1 MAGISINL
9 AGDFSKLDELKS
21 KAGKAAASI
30 KSAFGS
36 DLGKKMFAGVGVA
49 AAAAF
54 AGVVAAVK
62 SAVDAGG
69 ELQDMMART
78 GAAGKGLVI
87 MQRAFENAGLAASQV
102 PAVLNKMQKALAGVN
117 EEGEPTNEAFA
128 KLGLSIQDL
137 LTLDP
142 VAAFQQ
148 IQSAISGIQD
158 PAQRT
163 AIAMELFGKSGGEL
177 LAVFQDSGAFSQAEQ
192 QVGSLGDT
200 LADNAAALDAVGD
213 AFGALDTKVQ
223 QVGAEVAVALL
234 PQLEQLSE
242 WLNATDF
249 SAIGGGIGI
258 LAEKAIAFG
267 SALADLAK
275 YMPLMIA
282 MEKIAGLVIGTDADP
297 VKAAEMAAGMADPNY
312 KRSDTATAPRTAQ
325 NLGYTDTPATATVPK
340 TEAELN
346 KEADLVQKAAE
357 AAEKKAEAE
366 RKSAAEKAKSRAA
379 ALEEYNLDSAIL
391 SARLKSD
398 AAKLASLEREKK
410 IREEMKRLESAG
422 FTTAEARKPA
432 EAKVDAEA
440 AATKKEDAAK
450 KAEDERQKIQD
461 TLQGK
466 LDSARDQI
474 DGQQFSSTIGS
485 ISSMQRIG
493 GGGGA
498 VGSGLDYARQAADL
512 QREANTLMRQLIEVS
527 RNPVEV

>member
-9 AGDFSKLDELKS
+9 SGNFQALDDLKS

-78 GAAGKGLVI
+78 GAAGKGLVV
-87 MQRAFENAGLAASQV
+87 MQRAFENAGIAAAQV
-102 PAVLNKMQKALAGVN
+102 PAVLNKMQKALTGLN
-117 EEGEPTNEAFA
+117 EEGEPTNQAFA
-128 KLGLSIQDL
+128 KLGLSINDL
-137 LTLDP
+137 LQLDP

-148 IQSAISGIQD
+148 IQTAIAGIND

-163 AIAMELFGKSGGEL
+163 AIAMELFGKSGGAL
-177 LAVFQDSGAFSQAEQ
+177 LAVFQDSGAFAQAEQ
-192 QVGSLGDT
+192 QVGSLGAT
-200 LADNAAALDAVGD
+200 LAENAAALDAVGD
-213 AFGALDTKVQ
+213 AFGALDTKLQ

-234 PQLEQLSE
+234 PQLEQLGE
-242 WLNATDF
+242 WLNRTDF

-258 LAEKAIAFG
+258 IAEKVVSFGTALAEVAQ
-267 SALADLAK
+267 

-312 KRSDTATAPRTAQ
+312 TRSDTATAPRTAG
-325 NLGYTDTPATATVPK
+325 NLGYTDTPATATAPK
-340 TEAELN
+340 S
-346 KEADLVQKAAE
+346 EADIKQEADAADKAAKAAAQKAAADQKAAE
-357 AAEKKAEAE
+357 AA
-366 RKSAAEKAKSRAA
+366 AKSRALA
-379 ALEEYNLDSAIL
+379 QEQYNLDTAIL
-391 SARLKSD
+391 SARLRGD
-398 AAKLASLEREKK
+398 AAGVAAAERKKK
-410 IREEMKRLESAG
+410 IYEEIKRLESAG
-422 FTTAEARKPA
+422 FTTAEARGPA

-440 AATKKEDAAK
+440 KATAQEDAK
-450 KAEDERQKIQD
+450 KSAEDERRKIQD

-466 LDSARDQI
+466 LDGARGKI
-474 DGQQFSSTIGS
+474 DDQQFQSSVGS
-485 ISSMQRIG
+485 ISAMQRVG

-498 VGSGLDYARQAADL
+498 VSSGLDYARQAADL
-512 QREANTLMRQLIEVS
+512 QREANSLMRQLIEVS

>member
-1 MAGISINL
+1 
-9 AGDFSKLDELKS
+9 
-21 KAGKAAASI
+21 
-30 KSAFGS
+30 
-36 DLGKKMFAGVGVA
+36 
-49 AAAAF
+49 
-54 AGVVAAVK
+54 
-62 SAVDAGG
+62 
-69 ELQDMMART
+69 
-78 GAAGKGLVI
+78 
-87 MQRAFENAGLAASQV
+87 
-102 PAVLNKMQKALAGVN
+102 
-117 EEGEPTNEAFA
+117 
-128 KLGLSIQDL
+128 
-137 LTLDP
+137 
-142 VAAFQQ
+142 
-148 IQSAISGIQD
+148 
-158 PAQRT
+158 
-163 AIAMELFGKSGGEL
+163 
-177 LAVFQDSGAFSQAEQ
+177 
-192 QVGSLGDT
+192 
-200 LADNAAALDAVGD
+200 
-213 AFGALDTKVQ
+213 
-223 QVGAEVAVALL
+223 
-234 PQLEQLSE
+234 
-242 WLNATDF
+242 
-249 SAIGGGIGI
+249 
-258 LAEKAIAFG
+258 
-267 SALADLAK
+267 
-275 YMPLMIA
+275 
-282 MEKIAGLVIGTDADP
+282 
-297 VKAAEMAAGMADPNY
+297 MAAGMADPNY